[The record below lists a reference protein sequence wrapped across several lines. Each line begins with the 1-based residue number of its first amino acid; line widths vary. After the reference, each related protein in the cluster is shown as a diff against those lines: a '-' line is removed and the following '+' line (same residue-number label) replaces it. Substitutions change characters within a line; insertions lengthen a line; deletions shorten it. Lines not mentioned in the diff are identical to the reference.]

1 MGLFSGIASFC
12 SGVIDKVSSFFS
24 GRGSSSRTG
33 SNYSLPSMPFEISK
47 STSHSTTTYDPDR
60 VKAAQIEADSKIKLA
75 GMEKER
81 LEYIKQAQLD
91 IIEAQTQSRIAQERA
106 KAEGFTMISEAIV
119 MMQDKLNEIAERR
132 IAIIERGTLQAVR
145 EAESF
150 YAELTAEIKAEN
162 DRNTA
167 EKLPA
172 LLEILGR
179 YEPGSSAHNLY
190 VRKIDEDISLQAK
203 HTANQLGSVIKR
215 QERMIDEIMTAKG
228 KITEQTSEITKGMLE
243 ALKRKVEE
251 IDTGFVSLPEV
262 KEVAALPC

>member
-12 SGVIDKVSSFFS
+12 SGVIEKVSSFF
-24 GRGSSSRTG
+24 GGGSSSRTG

-47 STSHSTTTYDPDR
+47 STSHSTTTYEPDR
-60 VKAAQIEADSKIKLA
+60 VRAAEIEAESKIKLA
-75 GMEKER
+75 KMEKER

-106 KAEGFTMISEAIV
+106 RAKGFAMISEAIV
-119 MMQDKLNEIAERR
+119 MMQDKLNEIAEKR
-132 IAIIERGTLQAVR
+132 ITIIERGTLQAVR
-145 EAESF
+145 EAENF

-162 DRNTA
+162 DRYTA
-167 EKLPA
+167 EKLPM

-179 YEPGSSAHNLY
+179 YEAGSSAHDLY
-190 VRKIDEDISLQAK
+190 VRKIEEDISLQAR
-203 HTANQLGSVIKR
+203 HMILQLESVAKR

-228 KITEQTSEITKGMLE
+228 KITEQTSEITKGMLD

-251 IDTGFVSLPEV
+251 LDTGVMSLPEV
-262 KEVAALPC
+262 KEVPALPC